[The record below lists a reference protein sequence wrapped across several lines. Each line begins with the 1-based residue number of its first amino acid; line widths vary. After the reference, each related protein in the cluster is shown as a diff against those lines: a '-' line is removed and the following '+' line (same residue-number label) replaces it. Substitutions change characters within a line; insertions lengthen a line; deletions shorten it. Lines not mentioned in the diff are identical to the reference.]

1 MAQILPET
9 EATVFEDRTY
19 VNPNTTVDETNAF
32 IDNYRNLQQTN
43 TNKIISDTH
52 NLGTDV
58 TSNLGGLS
66 GSGSYWKNRY
76 QTPQTS
82 SAVADLRATAQAAAL
97 NTALENEKNAW
108 TKRYNDA
115 YRNYQKRSWNNS
127 NNPTNN
133 PDTGGDNKLDV
144 DVNPDNESGGDTNE
158 NNTTNGPGFVSS
170 VEGGLNVFTDYNGDK
185 WTLRNLEDGDELLL
199 GGLTSV
205 GGNLKDTFPDGTP
218 LTNGATYYAGGR
230 MFMYVQNSQY
240 PNGTFFRVGDSPTMS
255 YR

>member
-1 MAQILPET
+1 MAQLLPET

-43 TNKIISDTH
+43 TDKIISDTH
-52 NLGTDV
+52 DLGTDV
-58 TSNLGGLS
+58 TSNLGGLT

-115 YRNYQKRSWNNS
+115 YRNYQKKSWNKS
-127 NNPTNN
+127 NTTSGGGGDDKKLETDTNPDDGGKTEVSL
-133 PDTGGDNKLDV
+133 DTGGKYEKSHYYATSDTTGDYQDANGQWWKV
-144 DVNPDNESGGDTNE
+144 SNPTWRDTVFGPTSNPLAKRTNE
-158 NNTTNGPGFVSS
+158 NVMTVNGKKFIYLDNIPNAAASWYVVEETNGPG
-170 VEGGLNVFTDYNGDK
+170 
-185 WTLRNLEDGDELLL
+185 
-199 GGLTSV
+199 
-205 GGNLKDTFPDGTP
+205 
-218 LTNGATYYAGGR
+218 TY
-230 MFMYVQNSQY
+230 
-240 PNGTFFRVGDSPTMS
+240 
-255 YR
+255 

>member
-1 MAQILPET
+1 MAQLLPET

-43 TNKIISDTH
+43 TDKIISDTH

-58 TSNLGGLS
+58 TSNLGGLT

-108 TKRYNDA
+108 AKKYNDA
-115 YRNYQKRSWNNS
+115 YRNYQQKSWNKSNS
-127 NNPTNN
+127 GNGGNTDPTNPTSN
-133 PDTGGDNKLDV
+133 GEV
-144 DVNPDNESGGDTNE
+144 ETN
-158 NNTTNGPGFVSS
+158 TVSS
-170 VEGGLNVFTDYNGDK
+170 SQFFGLEDVTVEETDDSYVFTDTNTGEKTTVSKEYMQQLYDDNGKLTD
-185 WTLRNLEDGDELLL
+185 DGAVILDIRKML
-199 GGLTSV
+199 GV
-205 GGNLKDTFPDGTP
+205 
-218 LTNGATYYAGGR
+218 
-230 MFMYVQNSQY
+230 
-240 PNGTFFRVGDSPTMS
+240 
-255 YR
+255 

>member
-82 SAVADLRATAQAAAL
+82 SAVADLRATAQASAL

-115 YRNYQKRSWNNS
+115 YKAYQKKSAS
-127 NNPTNN
+127 S
-133 PDTGGDNKLDV
+133 G
-144 DVNPDNESGGDTNE
+144 SGGGGGNTGQTLGNVGNNGSGEVVDPDWIPTDKPVTYNE
-158 NNTTNGPGFVSS
+158 DIGTSAGWGEFSDWWTGEYNFTLPGGTQLNLGGWDEELKLGSDGNYYIWNKPNNTYTPIN
-170 VEGGLNVFTDYNGDK
+170 
-185 WTLRNLEDGDELLL
+185 L
-199 GGLTSV
+199 GGEGSTS
-205 GGNLKDTFPDGTP
+205 GGSKWWQ
-218 LTNGATYYAGGR
+218 R
-230 MFMYVQNSQY
+230 
-240 PNGTFFRVGDSPTMS
+240 
-255 YR
+255 